1 MKRQNSRIE
10 YDLNNK
16 IEELTEQLKVEH
28 EVSQKITAFIRKK
41 KGVIEKKAEERDRL
55 KDAKVNEL

>member
-10 YDLNNK
+10 KSLDNK